1 MAVRHRHSDENESG
15 PFNVLVEV
23 VRLVEDARVKIE
35 AEAWIA
41 DRPDRADRSIIASS
55 PGSRY

>member
-23 VRLVEDARVKIE
+23 ARLVEDAWVEIK
-35 AEAWIA
+35 AEVWIA
-41 DRPDRADRSIIASS
+41 GRPDGADRLIIASS
-55 PGSRY
+55 PGP